1 MKKPFAFCFLLLLAF
16 DLSPAARR
24 ASAQD
29 AVKNV
34 QAPLPAAAVLLRQ
47 EGATEMPTA
56 RVLKIPAGLNVEVE
70 LAYAVSS
77 QEVRKDDRLSFRVVN
92 PVRVNGVVVIAAGA
106 TATARVVK
114 ASRGGHF
121 GRAGRLAWTME
132 DVFAVDGTRVPLR
145 FDGRTVGDSKGAKVA
160 TQTVLTG
167 VLLGPAAPLALLTGF
182 KRGENANL
190 PAGKRFA
197 VAVGNDI
204 DVSLAAQPH

>member
-1 MKKPFAFCFLLLLAF
+1 MKKLFAFSLFVCLTLNQP
-16 DLSPAARR
+16 S
-24 ASAQD
+24 ASFAQD
-29 AVKNV
+29 AAKTL
-34 QAPLPAAAVLLRQ
+34 QPSPAPAAVGLLH
-47 EGATEMPTA
+47 EEAAGANAEA
-56 RVLKIPAGLNVEVE
+56 ARRVLKIPAGLSVEVE

-92 PVRVNGVVVIAAGA
+92 PVRVNGVVVIVAGA

-197 VAVGNDI
+197 VNVGGDT
-204 DVSLAAQPH
+204 DVSVSAQPR